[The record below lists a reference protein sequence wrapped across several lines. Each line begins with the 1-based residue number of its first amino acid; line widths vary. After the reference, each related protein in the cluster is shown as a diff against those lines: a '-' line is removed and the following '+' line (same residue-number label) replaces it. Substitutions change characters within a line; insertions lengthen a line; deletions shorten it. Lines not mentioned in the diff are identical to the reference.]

1 MRKAALRLLFCVWTV
16 LISGGLACSAAWG
29 KTADEVVVISH
40 PGLALNELD
49 RDTLRAIFAMRLR
62 TWPSGQGAEVYVLAS
77 DDPVHATFV
86 KEWLSVYP
94 HQLQLAWD
102 RIVFSGTGQAPHRVR
117 SQQDM
122 IDTVA
127 TTPGAIG
134 YIEREY
140 LDERVQAIARD

>member
-1 MRKAALRLLFCVWTV
+1 MLT
-16 LISGGLACSAAWG
+16 GGLVGTTAWG
-29 KTADEVVVISH
+29 KPPTDVAVIAH
-40 PGLALNELD
+40 PGVALQELD

-62 TWPSGQGAEVYVLAS
+62 TWPDGHAAEVYVLAN
-77 DDPVHATFV
+77 DDPVHGAFV
-86 KEWLSVYP
+86 KQWLSVYP

-117 SQQDM
+117 SQRDM

-127 TTPGAIG
+127 STPGAIG

-140 LDERVQAIARD
+140 LDERVQAISRD